1 MKRISLIALTLIIL
15 SLVFSVSAEKEKAV
29 SLDSLEPFEKEGIRL
44 DAVLMDGKDLYEGI
58 YTSCF
63 GPKDDSGY
71 VEYLLNGRYIRLDTV
86 LYITGADLSP
96 YYDYTWDAAVC
107 RIYGDEELLFEQIG
121 FQHKDEPQPLSLDV
135 SGVKFLRIEF
145 DKAAYYNT
153 GAGRPLILLGN
164 SMLVQ
169 TAP

>member
-1 MKRISLIALTLIIL
+1 MKRSHLIALTLIIL
-15 SLVFSVSAEKEKAV
+15 SLVFSVSAETEKV
-29 SLDSLEPFEKEGIRL
+29 IPLDSLEPFEKEGIRL

-63 GPKDDSGY
+63 GPNDDSGY

-96 YYDYTWDAAVC
+96 YYDYTWDYAAC
-107 RIYGDEELLFEQIG
+107 RIYGDEELLFDQTG
-121 FQHKDEPQPLSLDV
+121 FTHKDEPQPLSLDV

-164 SMLVQ
+164 SMLIQ
-169 TAP
+169 TTP